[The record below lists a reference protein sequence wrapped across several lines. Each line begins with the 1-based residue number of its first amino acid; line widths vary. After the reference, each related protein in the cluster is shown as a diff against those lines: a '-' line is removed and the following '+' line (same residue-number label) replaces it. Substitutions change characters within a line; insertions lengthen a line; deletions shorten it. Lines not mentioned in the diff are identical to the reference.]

1 VAVLAEI
8 EIFHSRPVAP
18 TRRVALG
25 TRELPVEPGPGFGG
39 VLLAGIVARFSAD
52 LDGDLYDELLVL
64 MRQVERG
71 QRIPQPRLRHRFQRD
86 LVGLTKRRQRL
97 IGEHESLRFEF
108 DESGPAAPMVLGAV
122 YAAGQLPASARTD
135 VMELVRNAMRW
146 QGPLG
151 ASFVT
156 SILGRRAGSSWVVSS
171 LADPVAWA
179 RVTLGLA
186 TEAIVERDVVQRQFR
201 LLLREAHPDSGG
213 DEDVAARRISELS
226 EARRILLLG

>member
-25 TRELPVEPGPGFGG
+25 HRELPVEPAPGFGG
-39 VLLAGIVARFSAD
+39 VLLAGVVARFSAD
-52 LDGDLYDELLVL
+52 LDADLYDELLLL

-71 QRIPQPRLRHRFQRD
+71 QRIPQPRLRHRFQGD

-122 YAAGQLPASARTD
+122 YAAGQLPSSARTE
-135 VMELVRNAMRW
+135 VMELIRRAMRW
-146 QGPLG
+146 QGPMG
-151 ASFVT
+151 ASFVA
-156 SILGRRAGSSWVVSS
+156 SILGRGAGSWMVSS

-186 TEAIVERDVVQRQFR
+186 SEDVAERDLVQRQFR

-213 DEDVAARRISELS
+213 DEDGAARRISELS

>member
-25 TRELPVEPGPGFGG
+25 HRELPVEPLPGFGG
-39 VLLAGIVARFSAD
+39 VLLAGIVARFSPD
-52 LDGDLYDELLVL
+52 LDADLYDELLVL
-64 MRQVERG
+64 MRQLERG

-97 IGEHESLRFEF
+97 IGEHETLRFEF
-108 DESGPAAPMVLGAV
+108 DDSGPAAPMVLGAV
-122 YAAGQLPASARTD
+122 YATGQLPASARAD
-135 VMELVRNAMRW
+135 VMQVIRRSMQW

-151 ASFVT
+151 STFVA
-156 SILGRRAGSSWVVSS
+156 SILGRRAGYWAVSA

-179 RVTLGLA
+179 RFTLGLTNDEVA
-186 TEAIVERDVVQRQFR
+186 ARALVQRQFR
-201 LLLREAHPDSGG
+201 QLLREAHPDNGG

-226 EARRILLLG
+226 EARRILLLD

>member
-1 VAVLAEI
+1 MAVLAEI

-25 TRELPVEPGPGFGG
+25 TRELPVEPLPGFGG
-39 VLLAGIVARFSAD
+39 VLLAGIVARFSPD
-52 LDGDLYDELLVL
+52 LDADLYDELLAL

-97 IGEHESLRFEF
+97 IGEHETLRFEF
-108 DESGPAAPMVLGAV
+108 DDSGPAAPMVLGAV
-122 YAAGQLPASARTD
+122 YATGQLPASARTA
-135 VMELVRNAMRW
+135 VMEVIRRSMRW
-146 QGPLG
+146 EGPLG
-151 ASFVT
+151 TSFVA
-156 SILGRRAGSSWVVSS
+156 SILGRRAGYWAPSAF
-171 LADPVAWA
+171 ADPVAWA

-186 TEAIVERDVVQRQFR
+186 TDEAAPREKVQRQFR
-201 LLLREAHPDSGG
+201 HLLRAAHPDSGG
-213 DEDVAARRISELS
+213 DEDLAARRISELS

>member
-1 VAVLAEI
+1 MAVLAEI

-18 TRRVALG
+18 TRRVAIG
-25 TRELPVEPGPGFGG
+25 HRELPVDPEPGFGG
-39 VLLAGIVARFSAD
+39 VLLAGIVGRFAAD
-52 LDGDLYDELLVL
+52 LDPDLYDELLVL

-97 IGEHESLRFEF
+97 VGEHESLRFEF

-122 YAAGQLPASARTD
+122 YATGQLPANARAA
-135 VMELVRNAMRW
+135 VMEVMRRSLRW

-151 ASFVT
+151 ASFVA
-156 SILGRRAGSSWVVSS
+156 SILGHRAGYWAVSS
-171 LADPVAWA
+171 MADPVAWA
-179 RVTLGLA
+179 RLTLGFA
-186 TEAIVERDVVQRQFR
+186 SDEVAPRDLVQRQFR

-213 DEDVAARRISELS
+213 DEDGAARRISELS

>member
-1 VAVLAEI
+1 VVVLAEI

-18 TRRVALG
+18 TRRVAIG
-25 TRELPVEPGPGFGG
+25 HRELPVEPEPGFGG
-39 VLLAGIVARFSAD
+39 VLLAGIVGQFAAD
-52 LDGDLYDELLVL
+52 LDADLYDELLVL

-97 IGEHESLRFEF
+97 VGEHESLRFEF

-122 YAAGQLPASARTD
+122 YATGQLPASERAAVMD
-135 VMELVRNAMRW
+135 VMRRSLRW

-151 ASFVT
+151 ASFVA
-156 SILGRRAGSSWVVSS
+156 SILGHRAGYWAVSS
-171 LADPVAWA
+171 IADPVAWA
-179 RVTLGLA
+179 RLTLGFA
-186 TEAIVERDVVQRQFR
+186 TDEVAPRDLVQRQFR

-213 DEDVAARRISELS
+213 DEDGAARRISELS

>member
-1 VAVLAEI
+1 
-8 EIFHSRPVAP
+8 
-18 TRRVALG
+18 
-25 TRELPVEPGPGFGG
+25 
-39 VLLAGIVARFSAD
+39 
-52 LDGDLYDELLVL
+52 

-108 DESGPAAPMVLGAV
+108 DESGPAAPDGARRGV
-122 YAAGQLPASARTD
+122 RRRVSSRASARTD
-135 VMELVRNAMRW
+135 VMELIRRAMRW
-146 QGPLG
+146 QGPMG
-151 ASFVT
+151 P
-156 SILGRRAGSSWVVSS
+156 RSS
-171 LADPVAWA
+171 LRSWGEA
-179 RVTLGLA
+179 RGRGWSVRSPIPSRGPASPSGSPPKTSPR
-186 TEAIVERDVVQRQFR
+186 RDLVQRQFR